1 MENLYI
7 PKSVTIGKK
16 KDLRLCIG
24 VMTDEVN
31 EIFKTT
37 LNYIEKNGKK
47 WLKDTIILLPIG
59 EGLNF
64 EGVIGGYIKDEFTF
78 SLGRN
83 LLMGMGNRK
92 NYDYMFMLDSDELL
106 AENVLDIFQRLI
118 NINFQ
123 YKDGSNVPISIPI
136 ENMVDEKN
144 SNLHFVT
151 RLIPLQEGYKYV
163 GRIHEQLVDRNGGM
177 IEDGVTLHSNPCML
191 HLGYTK
197 DMLARRKKYLRNKT
211 LLLEE
216 LEEVKRGG
224 EPLKVN
230 LRLDYIY
237 FNLMVTEY
245 AEKNIIESLEWFK
258 CLESEIKSYNIEKMF
273 IQQGL
278 LLGLQLYYFLEDFNG
293 FYRLLDKYYFLNKL
307 PETHYLK
314 ALIHRDC
321 DELMK
326 ARYSVKEY
334 WKLRDITVLSSFPK
348 DLQMDNKVRELE
360 KYLYK

>member
-7 PKSVTIGKK
+7 PKSVKIGER
-16 KDLRLCIG
+16 KDLKLCIG
-24 VMTDEVN
+24 IMTDEVN

-47 WLKDTIILLPIG
+47 WLKDTIILCPIEKG
-59 EGLNF
+59 FNF
-64 EGVIGGYIKDEFTF
+64 EGFVGEYKKEEFTF

-83 LLMGMGNRK
+83 MLMEIGNRR

-106 AENVLDIFQRLI
+106 AENSLDIFQRLI
-118 NINFQ
+118 NLNFL
-123 YKDGSNVPISIPI
+123 YKNGSNVPISIPI

-151 RLIPLQEGYKYV
+151 RLIPLQDGCRYV
-163 GRIHEQLVDRNGGM
+163 GRIHEQLVDRHGGM
-177 IEDGVTLHSNPCML
+177 VEDIITLHSNPCIL

-197 DMLARRKKYLRNKT
+197 DMIERRRKFLRNKT

-216 LEEVKRGG
+216 LREVKSGG
-224 EPLKVN
+224 EPLKVS

-245 AEKNIIESLEWFK
+245 AEKNIIESFEWFK
-258 CLESEIKSYNIEKMF
+258 CLESEIKSYNIGKMF

-278 LLGLQLYYFLEDFNG
+278 LLGLQICYFLDDYNN
-293 FYRLLDKYYFLNKL
+293 FYRLLDKYEILWKL
-307 PETHYLK
+307 PETHYLL
-314 ALIHRDC
+314 ALWHKNC
-321 DELMK
+321 DELEKSRMCL
-326 ARYSVKEY
+326 EDY
-334 WKLRDITVLSSFPK
+334 WKLKNTTTLSNFPK